1 MNIIDS
7 YINSPPGLWNC
18 YCFLLTENFC
28 ARLSLASAL
37 DAIEQH
43 VATRHVAVAMQLQP
57 WEAGGDASDLSEMQA
72 KVRLIVFFAR
82 LASTRSR
89 VNINSLE
96 P

>member
-1 MNIIDS
+1 MELLLFSTHRELLREAELGLGTGRHRAARGHAARGRCNAAAA
-7 YINSPPGLWNC
+7 PGSW
-18 YCFLLTENFC
+18 
-28 ARLSLASAL
+28 
-37 DAIEQH
+37 
-43 VATRHVAVAMQLQP
+43 
-57 WEAGGDASDLSEMQA
+57 GDASDLSEMQA